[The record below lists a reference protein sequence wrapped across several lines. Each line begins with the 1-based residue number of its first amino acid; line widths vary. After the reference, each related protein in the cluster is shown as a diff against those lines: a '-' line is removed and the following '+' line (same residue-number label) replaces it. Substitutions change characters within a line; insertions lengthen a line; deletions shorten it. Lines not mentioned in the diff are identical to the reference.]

1 MMDAFSEHLDSLQQG
16 IIDSEYSA
24 SPGQTCRCGEGQAL
38 YYCKDCFLSSLYCKS
53 CVVSAHSRTPFHQ
66 IREWGGSYFRRASL
80 SKLGLLLTLGHD
92 TGPCPNR
99 SSSSK
104 PRNVT
109 IIHTNGIHDY
119 QIEFCHCADASS
131 VLVQLTRSRLFPATV
146 QRPETLFTFSV
157 LDNFHMLS
165 LTSKIPAYDYWNALV
180 NLTDHVFPKNVPV
193 SQIWHHSYHI

>member
-1 MMDAFSEHLDSLQQG
+1 MMDAFFKHLDSLQQA
-16 IIDSEYSA
+16 IMDSEYPA
-24 SPGQTCRCGEGQAL
+24 SPGQICRCGEGQAL

-53 CVVSAHSRTPFHQ
+53 CVVSVHSRTPFHRIQ
-66 IREWGGSYFRRASL
+66 EWSGSYFRRASL
-80 SKLGLLLTLGHD
+80 SNLGLLLMLGHD
-92 TGPCPNR
+92 TGLCPNR

-104 PRNVT
+104 PRNIT

-131 VLVQLTRSRLFPATV
+131 ALVQLTRSRLFPATV

-157 LDNFHMLS
+157 LNHFHMLS
-165 LTSKIPAYDYWNALV
+165 LTSKIPAYDYWGALV

-193 SQIWHHSYHI
+193 SRIKHYSYHI